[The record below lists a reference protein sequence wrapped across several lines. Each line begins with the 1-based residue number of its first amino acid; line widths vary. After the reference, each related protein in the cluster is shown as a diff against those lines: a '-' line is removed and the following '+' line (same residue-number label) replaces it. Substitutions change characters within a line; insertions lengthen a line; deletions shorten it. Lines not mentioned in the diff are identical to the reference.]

1 VSGARVRCLLV
12 SHFHWDR
19 EWYRTFEGYRGR
31 LVDAIDQVLDLV
43 AADPGYRFVLDGQAI
58 LLEDYVAVRPERRDA
73 LARGLAAGRLAA
85 GPWWVQPDVLLPSGE
100 SLVRNLLLG
109 RAVAGA
115 FGPVSRTGYVPDSF
129 GHPAMLPAVLA
140 GFGIGTFVHWRGNGD
155 ELDRTGT
162 RWRWTAPGGAAV
174 TAILLPEGYFNAA
187 CLPED
192 PDEAARG
199 LAAIVR
205 RSRDVHGDDVVVL
218 MNGFDHMPPDPH
230 TGAVVARLARLLDE
244 PVERALL
251 DDAFAALPVP
261 PVEHAGEL
269 LGARIA
275 NLLPGV
281 WSTRMAVK
289 LANRR
294 CETLLAGWVE
304 PWAALGRLL
313 GLPDERASLRHAWRA
328 LVQNHAHDSI
338 CGCSLDAVAERTM
351 ARFEEA
357 EGLAEATL
365 ARVLDRLAGQGVE
378 RRTPPALAQDLL
390 VFNPSPHARTDVVR
404 VRLDPYPAMRMP
416 LGLPAFAPLA
426 LAASDSPGFLADGTP
441 VRVVPS
447 GDATR
452 VRWLPGQT
460 PFDVELVV
468 SDVPAF
474 GARRIHIEPGPS
486 VPDVVDDGREIAS
499 DGASVRVRDDG
510 TLDVRL
516 AGVEYGGL
524 LAVED
529 DGDRGDS
536 YDCDPVPGAV
546 EPADVAWT
554 RRRHP
559 SGLALLEVR
568 RVLRVPRGLTDD
580 RASRSDERVDLVL
593 TTVARVAPGVP
604 RVDLHVRVESVAA
617 DHRLRLRFPTGRP
630 AVEARAATTFGVAT
644 RPTASPDGAG
654 WVHPPPRTFPHQ
666 GWVSANGLTVVAP
679 GLPEAEVTVDGT
691 IAITLVRAVGWIARY
706 DLRTRPIPAGP
717 AMEIPAGQGPS
728 TLEADLALLAGPD
741 PVAAWDAEL
750 GLRAAI
756 AGAEPRLADGRTLLA
771 LEPPSLVLSAL
782 KPAEDGDGIVV
793 RVLNPDDAPAVAIL
807 RAGVPIGAAHAVRLD
822 EAPIAELAVDEGTVQ
837 FDVPAQ
843 AVRSVCLVPSAK

>member
-1 VSGARVRCLLV
+1 VRCVLV

-31 LVDAIDQVLDLV
+31 LVDAVDRVLDLV

-58 LLEDYVAVRPERRDA
+58 LLEDYVAVRPERRDE
-73 LARGLAAGRLAA
+73 LARGLRTGRLAA
-85 GPWWVQPDVLLPSGE
+85 GPWYVQPDVLLPSGE

-140 GFGIGTFVHWRGNGD
+140 GFGIETFVHWRGNGD
-155 ELDRTGT
+155 ELDHTGA
-162 RWRWTAPGGAAV
+162 RWRWVAPDGSAV

-192 PDEAARG
+192 PDEAAEG
-199 LAAIVR
+199 LAAVVR
-205 RSRDVHGDDVVVL
+205 RAPGGDPVVL
-218 MNGFDHMPPDPH
+218 MNGFDHMLPDPH
-230 TGAVVARLARLLDE
+230 TGAVAERLARLLGA
-244 PVERALL
+244 PVDRALL
-251 DDAFAALPVP
+251 DDAFAARPVP
-261 PVEHAGEL
+261 SVEHAGEL

-281 WSTRMAVK
+281 WSTRMDVK
-289 LANRR
+289 RANRR
-294 CETLLAGWVE
+294 CETLLAGWLE
-304 PWAALGRLL
+304 PWAALGGVL
-313 GLPDERASLRHAWRA
+313 GLPDERPALARAWRA

-357 EGLAEATL
+357 HGLAEATL

-378 RRTPPALAQDLL
+378 RRTPMTLAQDIA

-404 VRLDPYPAMRMP
+404 VPLDPYPAMGMP

-426 LAASDSPGFLADGTP
+426 LAASDPPGFVAGDVP

-447 GDATR
+447 ADAAR

-468 SDVPAF
+468 RDVPAF
-474 GARRIHIEPGPS
+474 GTRRIRLEPGRP
-486 VPDVVDDGREIAS
+486 VADLVDEGREIAS
-499 DGASVRVRDDG
+499 GDLRVRVRDDG
-510 TLDVRL
+510 TLDVCL
-516 AGVEYGGL
+516 GDVAYEGL
-524 LAVED
+524 VAVED

-536 YDCDPVPGAV
+536 YDCDPVPGDGEA
-546 EPADVAWT
+546 ADVGWT

-568 RVLRVPRGLTDD
+568 RVLRLPRALRDD
-580 RASRSDERVDLVL
+580 RMGRSAQRVDAVL
-593 TTVARVAPGVP
+593 TTVARLAPDVA
-604 RVDLHVRVESVAA
+604 RVDLHVRVECGAT

-630 AVEARAATTFGVAT
+630 AAVARAATTFGVAT
-644 RPTASPDGAG
+644 RPTAARDATG
-654 WVHPPPRTFPHQ
+654 WVHRAPRTFPHQ
-666 GWVSANGLTVVAP
+666 GWVSANGLTVLAP
-679 GLPEAEVTVDGT
+679 GLPEAEVTEDGT

-717 AMEIPAGQGPS
+717 AMEIPGAQGPT
-728 TLEADLALLAGPD
+728 TLDVDLALLAGVGPA
-741 PVAAWDAEL
+741 AAWDAEL
-750 GLRAAI
+750 GLRGTI
-756 AGAEPRLADGRTLLA
+756 AGRAPALVDGRSLLA
-771 LEPPSLVLSAL
+771 LEPASLVLSAL
-782 KPAEDGDGIVV
+782 KPADDGAGIVV
-793 RVLNPDDAPAVAIL
+793 RVLNPTDAPAVARL
-807 RAGVPIGAAHAVRLD
+807 RAGFPLVAARAVRLD
-822 EAPIAELAVDEGTVQ
+822 ETPIAEVPVEHATIA
-837 FDVPAQ
+837 FDVPPWAL
-843 AVRSVCLVPSAK
+843 RSVRLVTG